1 MLNAR
6 TQEGALEA
14 PQRIFLW
21 KFQRCAL
28 WRYRACSRNSLN
40 LLALHVKTPEEE
52 IVERQP
58 GGHRA
63 DKSTGFDLQSC

>member
-6 TQEGALEA
+6 TRGATENFPPEIPAL
-14 PQRIFLW
+14 R
-21 KFQRCAL
+21 AL
-28 WRYRACSRNSLN
+28 WRYRACSRNSFN